1 MTDHSS
7 QLQTNPFLGRF
18 LKGLPGELADSF
30 STDQLQAVQH
40 AFGMRYAQHH
50 AIDLRHRILL
60 PGGQVYVVLLIGRE
74 RRGDAARRP
83 ALSYGAIA
91 AVVSVALLLLL

>member
-1 MTDHSS
+1 MADHSS
-7 QLQTNPFLGRF
+7 QLHTSPFLHHF
-18 LKGLPGELADSF
+18 LNGLPGELADSF

-50 AIDLRHRILL
+50 AIDLRRRIPL
-60 PGGQVYVVLLIGRE
+60 PGGKVYVVMLIGRE
-74 RRGDAARRP
+74 RRGDAAPRA
-83 ALSYGAIA
+83 ALPYRAIA